1 MWFFGLVGQHLM
13 KPRWFA
19 FCYTCHAYHV
29 LETRKRIREWKAFH
43 RKSTNNG
50 PLYHRVMLYRIDKFT
65 VVS

>member
-1 MWFFGLVGQHLM
+1 M